1 MKALARISNKKNLP
15 DNSGTA
21 SQAIHLKNA
30 KSAEKMFR
38 NLLEAAPDAIVIV
51 NHQGKIVLVN
61 AQTEKLFG
69 YGREELLDQSIEIL
83 IPERFRG
90 KHPGHRTGFFAD
102 PRVRPMGASLELFGL
117 RKNGTEFPVEIS
129 LSPLETE
136 EGVLV
141 SSAIRDVTARK
152 QAQEELRRSEE
163 QFRLLVNG
171 VEDYAIFMLDPTGH
185 VVSWNTGAE
194 RIKGYSAEEILGR
207 HFSCFYPPKDVE
219 SGKPGKELEFA
230 AANGRSE
237 DEGWR
242 VKKDGSQFWSNI
254 VISAQRD
261 ESGNLRGFAKVSRDI
276 TKRKQAEE
284 MFRGLLEATPD
295 AMVVVNQGGA
305 IVLLN
310 IQAEKQFGYHRDE
323 LLGQQVKKII
333 PEGFAERLRSDGTRT
348 TAGALTQQIG
358 AGIELTGRRKDGS
371 VFPIEIMLSQLES
384 ADGVLVTAAVRDIS
398 LRRAEEIHLAQMAR
412 DLGNKHQVLDAVV
425 GGTTDPI
432 YIRDLEHRFTLANGA
447 CAKLFGLSVN
457 EVLGKTMRELL
468 PNDSYNAVAHS
479 DKEIVRTGATCT
491 IEEIAEIGGITRF
504 FLTTKG
510 PYRDADQKTIGTIGI
525 AREITERKKSEEK
538 LAAANKE
545 LEAFAYSVAHD
556 LRAPLRHIDGFSKIL
571 VEHLGGSLDKDAQH
585 YLESIQDSTRNM
597 GNMVDDMLNLSR
609 VARTE
614 LNLQVTGLSSL
625 VQEVLKDLEPELKNR
640 DIEWKIAGLPF
651 VECDPILAK
660 QVFVNLLSN
669 AVKFTRTRPRA
680 IIEVGQKDVAGQS
693 TIFVRD
699 NGVGFSMK
707 YSDKLFG
714 VFQRLHRQEDF
725 EGTGVGLAT
734 VQRIVHKH
742 GGRIWAEAELNT
754 GATFYFT
761 LGTQTPAAGLI
772 EGGTV

>member
-1 MKALARISNKKNLP
+1 
-15 DNSGTA
+15 
-21 SQAIHLKNA
+21 
-30 KSAEKMFR
+30 
-38 NLLEAAPDAIVIV
+38 
-51 NHQGKIVLVN
+51 
-61 AQTEKLFG
+61 
-69 YGREELLDQSIEIL
+69 
-83 IPERFRG
+83 
-90 KHPGHRTGFFAD
+90 
-102 PRVRPMGASLELFGL
+102 
-117 RKNGTEFPVEIS
+117 
-129 LSPLETE
+129 
-136 EGVLV
+136 
-141 SSAIRDVTARK
+141 
-152 QAQEELRRSEE
+152 
-163 QFRLLVNG
+163 
-171 VEDYAIFMLDPTGH
+171 
-185 VVSWNTGAE
+185 
-194 RIKGYSAEEILGR
+194 
-207 HFSCFYPPKDVE
+207 
-219 SGKPGKELEFA
+219 
-230 AANGRSE
+230 
-237 DEGWR
+237 
-242 VKKDGSQFWSNI
+242 
-254 VISAQRD
+254 
-261 ESGNLRGFAKVSRDI
+261 
-276 TKRKQAEE
+276 

-295 AMVVVNQGGA
+295 AMVVVNQGGK

-323 LLGQQVKKII
+323 LLGEEVKKII
-333 PEGFAERLRSDGTRT
+333 PGGFAERLRSDGTRT
-348 TAGALTQQIG
+348 AEEALAHQIG
-358 AGIELTGRRKDGS
+358 AGIELTGQRKDGS
-371 VFPIEIMLSQLES
+371 EFPIEIMLSQLES
-384 ADGVLVTAAVRDIS
+384 AEGVLVTAAVRDIS
-398 LRRAEEIHLAQMAR
+398 LRKAEEMHLAQMAR
-412 DLGNKHQVLDAVV
+412 DLRNKHQVLDAVV

-432 YIRDLEHRFTLANGA
+432 YIRDLENRFTLANGA

-479 DKEIVRTGATCT
+479 DNEIVRTGATCT

-556 LRAPLRHIDGFSKIL
+556 LRAPLRHIDGFSKL
-571 VEHLGGSLDKDAQH
+571 LTEHLGGSLDKDAQH
-585 YLESIQDSTRNM
+585 FLESIQDSTRNM
-597 GNMVDDMLNLSR
+597 GDMVDDMLNLSR

-625 VQEVLKDLEPELKNR
+625 VQEVLKELEPEVKDR

-651 VECDPILAK
+651 VECDPVLAK

-680 IIEVGQKDVAGQS
+680 IIEVDQRDVDGQS
-693 TIFVRD
+693 AIYVRD

-761 LGTQTPAAGLI
+761 LGTQAPAAGLLK
-772 EGGTV
+772 GGTV

>member
-1 MKALARISNKKNLP
+1 MRALAHVSNKKKLP
-15 DNSGTA
+15 GNSGAA
-21 SQAIHLKNA
+21 SQAICLENA
-30 KSAEKMFR
+30 KGAEKMFR

-51 NHQGKIVLVN
+51 NQQGRIVLVN
-61 AQTEKLFG
+61 AQTEKLFD
-69 YGREELLDQSIEIL
+69 YGREELLDQSIELL

-90 KHPGHRTGFFAD
+90 KHPGHRNGFFDD

-117 RKNGTEFPVEIS
+117 RKDGTEFPVEIS
-129 LSPLETE
+129 LSPLVTE
-136 EGVLV
+136 EGMLV

-152 QAQEELRRSEE
+152 RAQEELRRSEE

-207 HFSCFYPPKDVE
+207 HFSCFYPPEDIE
-219 SGKPGKELEFA
+219 SGKPGKELELA

-242 VKKDGSQFWSNI
+242 VRKDGSRFWSNI

-295 AMVVVNQGGA
+295 AMVVVNQGSE

-310 IQAEKQFGYHRDE
+310 IQAEKQFGFHRQE
-323 LLGQQVKKII
+323 LLGQSVQKII
-333 PEGFAERLRSDGTRT
+333 PEGFAARMVCDGTRT
-348 TAGALTQQIG
+348 SVEALAPQIG
-358 AGIELTGRRKDGS
+358 AGIELTGQRKDGS
-371 VFPIEIMLSQLES
+371 KFPIEIMLSRLES

-398 LRRAEEIHLAQMAR
+398 VRKAEEMHLAQMAL
-412 DLGNKHQVLDAVV
+412 DLASKHQVLDAVV

-491 IEEIAEIGGITRF
+491 MEEIAEIGGITRF

-510 PYRDADQKTIGTIGI
+510 PYRDTDQKTIGTIGI
-525 AREITERKKSEEK
+525 AREITERKKSEEQ

-556 LRAPLRHIDGFSKIL
+556 LRAPLRHIDGFSKL
-571 VEHLGGSLDKDAQH
+571 LAEHLGGSLDKDAQH
-585 YLESIQDSTRNM
+585 FLESIQDSTRNM
-597 GNMVDDMLNLSR
+597 GEMVDDMLNLSR

-614 LNLQVTGLSSL
+614 LNLQVTGLRSL
-625 VQEVLKDLEPELKNR
+625 VEEVLKDLGPEVKDRN
-640 DIEWKIAGLPF
+640 IEWKIAGLPF

-669 AVKFTRTRPRA
+669 AVKFTRTRPLA
-680 IIEVGQKDVAGQS
+680 IIEVGQRDVDGQS
-693 TIFVRD
+693 AIYVQD

-742 GGRIWAEAELNT
+742 GGRVWAEAELNT

-761 LGTQTPAAGLI
+761 LGAQTPAAGLI